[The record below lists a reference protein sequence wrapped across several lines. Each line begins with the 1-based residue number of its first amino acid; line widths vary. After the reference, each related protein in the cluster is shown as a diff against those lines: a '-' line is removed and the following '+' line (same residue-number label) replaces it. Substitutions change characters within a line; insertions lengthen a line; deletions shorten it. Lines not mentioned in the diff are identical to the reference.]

1 MDGAGAD
8 EERTPEGLEC
18 KDKKEDASLNTEHFV
33 VHADAAGGHATG
45 SSMLSVFRST
55 AIMEVE
61 DNLGT
66 EDRISLTKEAEEDG
80 CYCTLQATGSASQD
94 SEALNGQLDLAS
106 VCGRLSDFLSDT
118 KAVPPL
124 SMVESAQEPTA
135 QSGSHEQCQSYC
147 SDGIEKEAKKK
158 KSKNRSGM
166 CFNKVPCGIP
176 GDLCRQDVCG
186 PATRQSSKCTS
197 DSVAAQQSCNMSSVL
212 ECGSSHDG
220 TKGKKKLFENTVIL
234 PPVRKKLRTF
244 YNAEQLEELEKMFH
258 EDHYPDNEKRKEIAA
273 VVGVTPQRIMV
284 WFQNRRAKWR
294 KSEKLS
300 VKSNK
305 KHQTSSAPPPLL
317 PMPQLPDIAH
327 DQSAVLDVDATGG
340 NYSTLLSG
348 YPAPLASSSVSSV
361 VGMVTSCEAVQTKTL
376 PQLNFSF
383 SRMECFPSL
392 PSPPPIRRA
401 SLPLSLAVN
410 LHNHIVPL
418 MLDTSNSECCFSCQQ
433 NSSREAFTYSIQNQG
448 LNSPVPFNYPEE
460 LESAGNLEDTY
471 CPYSSQDG
479 IYQLPQYPQ
488 QHQLS
493 QFHHLPAH
501 LTSNVLSS
509 VHLSPTTPTESHTAF
524 LALPGNSGAVT
535 HGAPGTTQAYVQSQV
550 GEQFL
555 LQQPSG
561 NSGIPAYPAVP
572 WNDFYMQG
580 APFSNQLC
588 SQVPFSST
596 AGGKYFSEQ
605 TSYAQAPCLPS
616 SPRFQ
621 VPTGTALG
629 SMPHAE
635 KQKGGTPPD
644 QSSYQ
649 NHQQEPEMTFLPE
662 REEVESSSKK
672 EETIVE
678 IKKKLM
684 TDAAL

>member
-1 MDGAGAD
+1 LRRVGMDGAGAD
-8 EERTPEGLEC
+8 EERASEGL
-18 KDKKEDASLNTEHFV
+18 D
-33 VHADAAGGHATG
+33 ADAAGGHGTG
-45 SSMLSVFRST
+45 SSMLSVFQST
-55 AIMEVE
+55 AIKEVE

-66 EDRISLTKEAEEDG
+66 EDRISFIKEVEEDG
-80 CYCTLQATGSASQD
+80 RYCTLQASGSASQA
-94 SEALNGQLDLAS
+94 SVALDGQLDLTS
-106 VCGRLSDFLSDT
+106 VCGRLSNFLSDT

-124 SMVESAQEPTA
+124 SVVEFAQEPTA
-135 QSGSHEQCQSYC
+135 QSGSYEQCQSYC

-158 KSKNRSGM
+158 KSKTRNETCS
-166 CFNKVPCGIP
+166 NKVPGGIP
-176 GDLCRQDVCG
+176 EDLCRQDVCC
-186 PATRQSSKCTS
+186 PATHQLSKCTS
-197 DSVAAQQSCNMSSVL
+197 GSVAAQQSCYMSSVL

-220 TKGKKKLFENTVIL
+220 TKGKKKLFRNPVIL
-234 PPVRKKLRTF
+234 PPVKKKIRTF
-244 YNAEQLEELEKMFH
+244 YNAGQLEELEKMFQ

-305 KHQTSSAPPPLL
+305 KHSTSSAPTPLPPV
-317 PMPQLPDIAH
+317 PPLPDIAH
-327 DQSAVLDVDATGG
+327 DQSAVLDVEATGG
-340 NYSTLLSG
+340 NYSSLLSG
-348 YPAPLASSSVSSV
+348 YPAPPDSSSVSSV
-361 VGMVTSCEAVQTKTL
+361 VGKVTSCEAVQTKVL

-383 SRMECFPSL
+383 SKMECFPSL

-410 LHNHIVPL
+410 LPNHVAPL
-418 MLDTSNSECCFSCQQ
+418 MLDTPNSECCFSCQQ
-433 NSSREAFTYSIQNQG
+433 NGSREAFMHSIQNQG
-448 LNSPVPFNYPEE
+448 LNSPILFNYPEE
-460 LESAGNLEDTY
+460 LESAGNLEATY
-471 CPYSSQDG
+471 CSYSSQDG

-524 LALPGNSGAVT
+524 LSLPSNSGAVT
-535 HGAPGTTQAYVQSQV
+535 HGASGTTQAYIQSHV
-550 GEQFL
+550 GEQLL
-555 LQQPSG
+555 LQQPSE
-561 NSGIPAYPAVP
+561 NSAGIPSYPAVP

-588 SQVPFSST
+588 SQVLFSST
-596 AGGKYFSEQ
+596 TGGKYFTEQ
-605 TSYAQAPCLPS
+605 TSYAQEPCLPT
-616 SPRFQ
+616 SPHFQ
-621 VPTGTALG
+621 VPNGTTLG
-629 SMPHAE
+629 SIPHDE
-635 KQKGGTPPD
+635 KQKGGTPSD
-644 QSSYQ
+644 HSSYQ
-649 NHQQEPEMTFLPE
+649 NHQRQPEMTSLPE

-684 TDAAL
+684 TDAPL